1 MKKLIKVCNMV
12 AFIFLLSFFL
22 KLGRDWMLYDS
33 TFNSAPFSVWIIAD
47 AIRYLLP
54 AGFTFLIGRFLKA
67 TQDNKEKNDSDAS
80 PLKYKEYTNGRR
92 NPHI

>member
-1 MKKLIKVCNMV
+1 MRKLIKVCNMV

-33 TFNSAPFSVWIIAD
+33 TLNSAPFTVWVIAD
-47 AIRYLLP
+47 AVQYLLP

-67 TQDNKEKNDSDAS
+67 AQERKEQNDSD
-80 PLKYKEYTNGRR
+80 TVR
-92 NPHI
+92 

>member
-22 KLGRDWMLYDS
+22 KLGRDWFMYNDS
-33 TFNSAPFSVWIIAD
+33 YSAPFYFWVVAD

-54 AGFTFLIGRFLKA
+54 AGFTFLIGRFLKVA
-67 TQDNKEKNDSDAS
+67 QDNKEKNDSD
-80 PLKYKEYTNGRR
+80 YVR
-92 NPHI
+92 